1 MGWKSDIY
9 TNILEERMTARA
21 EYLDHE
27 DFLYRSHKLQELSE
41 LGVVLYP
48 YEFPGVFSCED
59 IKKTFASQELGN
71 SEAAMSRSTPRVRF
85 AGRLVLFRA
94 MGKNAFG
101 QILDHNQTIQV
112 MFNRE
117 FTSVHGLSEDAEI
130 TPIKFIEKKLDLGDI
145 LGIDGYLFFTHS
157 GELTVLVETV
167 TLLCKSLLSL
177 PDKHAGLSDKEVRY
191 RKRWL
196 DLISSREVSDTFVKR
211 SYIIKLIRNYMDAHG
226 FLEVETPILQNIYGG
241 AEAKPFTTTM
251 EALHSEMFLRIS
263 LEIALKKILVGGAPR
278 IYELGKVFR
287 NEGIDRTHNPE
298 FTMIEA
304 YAAYMDY
311 KEVMVFVENLVEH
324 LVRAVN
330 HDNTSL
336 VYSYWKHG
344 PQEVDFKAPWIR
356 MTMKE
361 SIATYAG
368 IDVDVHSDQKLKE
381 ILKKKTTF
389 PETAF
394 ATASRGML
402 IAALF
407 DELVSDNLIAPHHIT
422 DHPVETTPLCKT
434 LRSGDTAFVE
444 RFESFCLGKEL
455 CNAYS
460 ELNDPIRQRELLE
473 QQHTKKELL
482 PDSECHP
489 IDEEFLEALC
499 QGMPPAGGF
508 GIGVDRLVMI
518 LTNAASI
525 RDVLYFPVMRRFDA
539 EKTN

>member
-1 MGWKSDIY
+1 
-9 TNILEERMTARA
+9 MTERA

-27 DFLYRSHKLQELSE
+27 DFLYRSNKLQELSA
-41 LGVVLYP
+41 LGIEPYP
-48 YEFPGVFSCED
+48 YHFPGVLSCED
-59 IKKTFASQELGN
+59 IKKDFANQDLGN
-71 SEAAMSRSTPRVRF
+71 SEAAQNKFTPKVRL
-85 AGRLVLFRA
+85 AGRLILFRP

-101 QILDHNQTIQV
+101 QILDHNHTIQV

-117 FTSVHGLSEDAEI
+117 FTSVNGLGKEAEI

-157 GELTVLVETV
+157 GELTVLVEAV
-167 TLLCKSLLSL
+167 TLLSKSLLSL
-177 PDKHAGLSDKEVRY
+177 PDKHAGLSDKEIRY

-196 DLISSREVSDTFVKR
+196 DLISSRDVSSTFVKR
-211 SYIIKLIRNYMDAHG
+211 SCIIKLIRQYMDAHG
-226 FLEVETPILQNIYGG
+226 FLEVETPILQNVYGG
-241 AEAKPFTTTM
+241 AEARPFTTTM
-251 EALHSEMFLRIS
+251 EALHCDMFLRIS
-263 LEIALKKILVGGAPR
+263 LEIALKKILVGGTPR
-278 IYELGKVFR
+278 IYEIGKVFR

-311 KEVMVFVENLVEH
+311 FEVMAFVENLVEH
-324 LVRAVN
+324 LVRALN
-330 HDNTSL
+330 NNKTSL
-336 VYSYWKHG
+336 VYSHWKHG
-344 PQEVDFKAPWIR
+344 PQEVDFKTPWIR

-361 SIATYAG
+361 SIATYG
-368 IDVDVHSDQKLKE
+368 NINVDLHGDRELRE
-381 ILKKKTTF
+381 ILKTKTNLPITTF
-389 PETAF
+389 EKAP
-394 ATASRGML
+394 RGML
-402 IAALF
+402 IALLF

-434 LRSGDTAFVE
+434 LRSGNSAFVE

-473 QQHTKKELL
+473 QQYARKELL

-508 GIGVDRLVMI
+508 GIGIDRLVMI
-518 LTNAASI
+518 LTDAASI
-525 RDVLYFPVMRRFDA
+525 RDVLYFPVMRRLDSD
-539 EKTN
+539 KP